1 MASAMLRDGLKGA
14 STEKNFVL
22 SPLSFLLAFAPLP
35 GVRRVKRKKLLRLYP
50 GCEDVKELSKVVR
63 KVVTTPKASFRF
75 WGCLVTDP
83 ICVPLN
89 ESDAK
94 SLSKDFGISVFLGH
108 DLAELAREI
117 NSQVSETTDGRIPLN
132 LSADQLRHLV
142 VVVNVLSFH
151 DEWLHSFPQ
160 YTVTVF
166 SCRNRSLFSCRFM
179 ENTLECEYWEVG
191 DFRCVN
197 LPYEHGSQMSIL
209 LPKDGLASYDLNENI
224 LEDILTARRSMKL
237 VHLLI
242 PRWSLEAE
250 EHELSRI
257 IKSFCGARFRGLRVR
272 QITRIEVN
280 EKGTTADAVTIVSD
294 ASCASFSDDE
304 FPKAIEFFA
313 HYPFYYVIWDDAGIS
328 FCGYLG
334 RPEEFKMKYSDE
346 SSDEWC

>member
-1 MASAMLRDGLKGA
+1 MASVMLRDGLKGA

-83 ICVPLN
+83 IRVPLN

-94 SLSKDFGISVFLGH
+94 SLSKDFGISVFPGH

-132 LSADQLRHLV
+132 LSADQLRHLA
-142 VVVNVLSFH
+142 VVVNVVSFN
-151 DEWLHSFPQ
+151 DEWVERFPPRIWLPF
-160 YTVTVF
+160 TCRDGSII
-166 SCRNRSLFSCRFM
+166 SCQFM
-179 ENTLECEYWEVG
+179 CDTIECEYWRAG

-197 LPYEHGSQMSIL
+197 LPYRHGSRMSIL
-209 LPKDGLASYDLNENI
+209 LPKDRSASYDLNENI
-224 LEDILTARRSMKL
+224 LEDILTARRSMEL

-242 PRWSLEAE
+242 PKWSLDPE

-272 QITRIEVN
+272 QITRIDVN

-294 ASCASFSDDE
+294 DASGYSFSIDE
-304 FPKAIEFFA
+304 PRKPIEFLA
-313 HYPFYYVIWDDAGIS
+313 DYPFYYLIWDDAGIS

-334 RPEEFKMKYSDE
+334 KPESPK
-346 SSDEWC
+346 